1 MYSRARRFIFM
12 IVMIGGVLAGGY
24 WWYETART
32 VELTITD
39 PQQALPTQ
47 ITLIRGIR
55 DVLVIKNASTSTV
68 TVAGTTLAPGQ
79 QFRQYYRSAGDYS
92 FNCSVHNGQTL
103 HVVVR
108 DP

>member
-1 MYSRARRFIFM
+1 MFIRARRLLFV
-12 IVMIGGVLAGGY
+12 IVLIGCVLAGGY

-39 PQQALPTQ
+39 PQQALPSQ
-47 ITLIRGIR
+47 ITLIRGIK

-79 QFRQYYRSAGDYS
+79 QFRQYYRSAGEYT
-92 FNCSVHNGQTL
+92 FTCSVHNGQTL
-103 HVVVR
+103 HVIVR
-108 DP
+108 EP